1 MKMFIRFSL
10 LLLPLL
16 ISVSSIIAS
25 ETDLFNRIDTDKSG
39 HISKEELLKSDL
51 VVTTSTGGQKI
62 VVHRDMIKDGEAA
75 ALTEE
80 QKHNLFKNID
90 SDKDNYLNSKEWSRA
105 SPDGFILFKF

>member
-1 MKMFIRFSL
+1 MNLFIRFSIL
-10 LLLPLL
+10 LLSLL
-16 ISVSSIIAS
+16 VSAS
-25 ETDLFNRIDTDKSG
+25 SMATETDLFNRIDTDKSG

-51 VVTTSTGGQKI
+51 VVTSSPDGHKI

-80 QKHNLFKNID
+80 QKHNLFKKID
-90 SDKDNYLNSKEWSRA
+90 SDKDNYLNRKEWSRA